1 LSPIETAIVG
11 AGPYGLSIAAHLRAA
26 GLPFEIFGTPLES
39 WRSFMPE
46 GMLLRSEPFA
56 SSLWD
61 PKRNFT
67 LKRFS
72 AERKIYYQRAR
83 NPVSLTQFLDYAEWF
98 RQGAV
103 GEIHDVKVQRIRR
116 NSHTFS
122 LDLADGSSLEA
133 RRVIL
138 ATGQMAFRYVPPE
151 ISDLPEPLCKH
162 STLLGDVKAYSG
174 RDCTIIGGG
183 QSALETAA
191 LLHEAGATVRV
202 LARARQ
208 INWNGEPIIHRT
220 LVDWIREPEA
230 GLCAGWG
237 CLAVSEL
244 PRVFR
249 WLFPADKRRRY
260 VATSFGPAGAWW
272 LRERVEGKIDVLF
285 RHQIQSA
292 QDAGGRLRL
301 VVKGPEGLKEVLTDH
316 VIAATGFKIDLDR
329 LDYLDPALKKNIAR
343 EDYAPALDASFETSV
358 PGLFLVGAVSAPAFG
373 PVMRFMFGAKHAAPI
388 LARRL
393 KS

>member
-1 LSPIETAIVG
+1 LSPIETAIIG

-39 WRSFMPE
+39 WRAFMPQ
-46 GMLLRSEPFA
+46 GMLLKSEPFA

-67 LKRFS
+67 LERFS
-72 AERKIYYQRAR
+72 AERKIHYQRSR

-103 GEIHDVKVQRIRR
+103 GEIHEVKIRRIRR

-122 LDLADGSSLEA
+122 LELADGSSLEA

-138 ATGQMAFRYVPPE
+138 ATGQMPFRHVPAE

-174 RDCTIIGGG
+174 RDCTIIGAG
-183 QSALETAA
+183 QSALESAA

-202 LARARQ
+202 LARVDR
-208 INWNGEPIIHRT
+208 INWNCKPMLHRT

-237 CLAVSEL
+237 CLAVSEF
-244 PRVFR
+244 PRLFR
-249 WLFPADKRRRY
+249 RLFPADKRRRY
-260 VATSFGPAGAWW
+260 VATSFGPAIAWW
-272 LRERVEGKIDVLF
+272 LRERVEGKIDLLF
-285 RHQIQSA
+285 CHQIQSVN
-292 QDAGGRLRL
+292 DEGGRLRL
-301 VVKGPEGLKEVLTDH
+301 VVKGPEGLKEVLTDQL
-316 VIAATGFKIDLDR
+316 IAATGFKINLDR

-343 EDYAPALDASFETSV
+343 EEYAPVLDASFETSV
-358 PGLFLVGAVSAPAFG
+358 PGLFLVGPVSAPTFG

-388 LARRL
+388 LAWRL
-393 KS
+393 RS